1 MKLLKAIILSDKTKN
16 HSREICRKRKKELCS
31 QCIFLKNTA
40 QEMKFFIKDF
50 FSKYDEICSFLQ
62 IWSHLLK
69 KSLMENFIFC
79 AVKLKYLGC
88 LLYSYIPEKIIGLEK
103 RCYLFWCTF

>member
-31 QCIFLKNTA
+31 QRIFLKNTA

-79 AVKLKYLGC
+79 AVKLFFT
-88 LLYSYIPEKIIGLEK
+88 LLLTHWWDPNIP
-103 RCYLFWCTF
+103 